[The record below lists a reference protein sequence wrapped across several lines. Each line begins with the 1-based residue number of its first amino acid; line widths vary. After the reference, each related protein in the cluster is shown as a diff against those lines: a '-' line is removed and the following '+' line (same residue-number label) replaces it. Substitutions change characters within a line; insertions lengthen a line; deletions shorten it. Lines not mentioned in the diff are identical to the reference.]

1 MAAPKGPIPD
11 AELQLLKLLWVAESM
26 TARELA
32 ETIYRASRQLDRR
45 YRAVATA
52 TVGEERLR

>member
-32 ETIYRASRQLDRR
+32 ETIYGRADNS
-45 YRAVATA
+45 
-52 TVGEERLR
+52 TVGTVQ